1 MFDEY
6 SNPVSYKQK
15 FLDQNAFLVYYTKGF
30 DGPKRPSI
38 EEGEVP
44 IQTLQYGFRNDAWQ
58 AMDDLLSELDFGLT
72 ETIRTD
78 DLSKLID
85 RVISAVDSYISL
97 APSSQLDEAFRLSIN
112 KSI

>member
-1 MFDEY
+1 MCVLILIY
-6 SNPVSYKQK
+6 SPHLLLFGETF
-15 FLDQNAFLVYYTKGF
+15 FLCFTIKKGF

-58 AMDDLLSELDFGLT
+58 AMDDLLSELDFGFT

-97 APSSQLDEAFRLSIN
+97 APSSQLDEAFRLSID